1 MNARTASLVLILSL
15 MPWAGRADPSADLS
29 RDTPVPG
36 NQQIPVADFFRPG
49 LLNNPRLNPSG
60 TSIAALVHAG
70 SDHQLLMVYDVKTQ
84 KVQVLGPHAD
94 VDVTGFTWLNDK
106 RLAYLVASQKLY
118 GLGLFGTEISDLGDS
133 YPILQYYGSE
143 IIAVPRSERPSL
155 LVWNRM
161 NQLQSPWVDQGVAL
175 INSSRL
181 SRQGGVDFFA
191 NSSGELMA
199 ATVQTVLENNDLHQL
214 KHYPTPPW
222 GTTTGYMADKDGNLA
237 FAFTSQ
243 NALGAMFRLEND
255 SWVRCPVD
263 VDRWSVHGAGNK
275 PGEII
280 ARSPHQEGH
289 PSSLDVLDSATG
301 AVRRILAEDK
311 AYDFVGGVHRSPASG
326 EIIGVSFDR
335 EGPHSIWFTDAYRK
349 YQETLN
355 ASFPGLVVRILDS
368 NEAQDFFLAL
378 AYSDRQPPL
387 YVWVDFKKHRSGLFR
402 QAAPWID
409 PKRMRPEAIIR
420 FKTRDGK
427 TLDAYLTL
435 PNGASK
441 DHPSPLIVIPHGG
454 PWVRDSWG
462 FDGEAQFLASR
473 GYAVLKPN
481 YRASPGYEWQFAGD
495 DHWDFAKMSHD
506 VTDATKAMVASG
518 LVDPHRIAI
527 MGGSFGGFLSLMGV
541 VNEPDLYRCAVGI
554 SGVYDWA
561 QLIRDVKYNYT
572 VFTPWYS
579 VLLHHLGDP
588 GKDGAR
594 FDAIAPSRHV
604 DRIHVPVFVTH
615 GGNDPIA
622 DIGQSTSLIDELKKH
637 NIPYESFIVGS
648 EGHGM
653 LHFTHR
659 VDQYTRIEAFLAKNL
674 APTPPP

>member
-1 MNARTASLVLILSL
+1 MHARTAAFVLFLPLV
-15 MPWAGRADPSADLS
+15 PWVGRADTGGDLG
-29 RDTPVPG
+29 RDRPVPD
-36 NQQIPVADFFRPG
+36 NQEIPIADFFRPG
-49 LLNNPRLNPSG
+49 LVNSPSLNPSG
-60 TSIAALVHAG
+60 TSIAALVYAG
-70 SDHQLLMVYDVKTQ
+70 GDHQLLMVYDLKTQ
-84 KVQVLGPHAD
+84 KIQVLGPHAD
-94 VDVTGFTWLNDK
+94 IDVTGYTWLNDK

-118 GLGLFGTEISDLGDS
+118 GLGLFGTETSDLGDT
-133 YPILQYYGSE
+133 YPILQYYGSQV
-143 IIAVPRSERPSL
+143 IAVPRSERPSL
-155 LVWNRM
+155 LVWNSL
-161 NQLQSPWVDQGVAL
+161 NQLQSPWVDQGASL

-181 SRQGGVDFFA
+181 SRQGGVDFFTNA
-191 NSSGELMA
+191 SGELMA
-199 ATVQTVLENNDLHQL
+199 ATVQTILENNDLHML
-214 KHYPTPPW
+214 KRYPMPPS
-222 GTTTGYMADKDGNLA
+222 GTTAGYMADKDGNLA

-243 NALGAMFRLEND
+243 NAVGALFRLENE
-255 SWVRCPVD
+255 SWVRCPID
-263 VDRWSVHGAGNK
+263 VDNRAIYGAGNR
-275 PGEII
+275 PGEVV
-280 ARSPHQEGH
+280 ARSPGHQGH
-289 PSSLDVLDSATG
+289 PASLDLLDAATG
-301 AVRRILAEDK
+301 AVRQTLAEDK
-311 AYDFVGGVHRSPASG
+311 VYDFVGGVYRDPVTG

-355 ASFPGLVVRILDS
+355 ASFPGLVVRILGS
-368 NEAQDFFLAL
+368 NEAQDFFLAS

-387 YVWVDFKKHRSGLFR
+387 YAWVDFKKHRSGLFR

-409 PKRMRPEAIIR
+409 PKRMHPEAIIR

-435 PNGASK
+435 PAGASQG
-441 DHPSPLIVIPHGG
+441 HPCPLIVIPHGG
-454 PWVRDSWG
+454 PWVRDDWG

-481 YRASPGYEWQFAGD
+481 YRASPGYEWQFDAD
-495 DHWDFAKMSHD
+495 DHWNFVKMSHD
-506 VTDATKAMVASG
+506 VTDATKAMVGSG

-561 QLIRDVKYNYT
+561 QLIRDVKYDYT
-572 VFTPWYS
+572 AFAPSYA
-579 VLLHHLGDP
+579 LLLRHLGDP
-588 GKDGAR
+588 SRDDAR
-594 FDAIAPSRHV
+594 FDAIAPSRHI
-604 DRIHVPVFVTH
+604 DRVRVPVFVTH

-622 DIGQSTSLIDELKKH
+622 DIGQSTRLIDELKKH
-637 NIPYESFIVGS
+637 NVPYETFIVGS

-674 APTPPP
+674 APTQAP